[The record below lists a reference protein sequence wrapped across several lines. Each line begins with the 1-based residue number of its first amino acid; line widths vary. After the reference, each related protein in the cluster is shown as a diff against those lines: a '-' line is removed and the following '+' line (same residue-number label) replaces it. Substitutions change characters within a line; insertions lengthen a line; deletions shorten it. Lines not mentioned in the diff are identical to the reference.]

1 MIELKDS
8 GNRRAFESGAVRD
21 MAEQAEEVV
30 VLTESEKFARRGV
43 VPLHVDDKIRTI
55 VSDGN
60 IPADV
65 RRELEARGVE
75 ILLARM

>member
-1 MIELKDS
+1 MCSSDL
-8 GNRRAFESGAVRD
+8 
-21 MAEQAEEVV
+21 
-30 VLTESEKFARRGV
+30 RRGV